1 MNIQLNIPT
10 TWNQLP
16 PKTLKK
22 IAWYFHKNKTGKELD
37 LLIYFAILNIRWWQ
51 LKKIFNAFRTLK
63 QVTINELKNHYSFL
77 YNEMNLTKFIPSI
90 KIKNSILVAPGDRL
104 HNITIEEFAICE
116 DLHWYY
122 TTTTNINYLKHIVA
136 VLYRKQVNGKKTPF
150 FKSELE
156 AEALKIEFKQR
167 KTLLAIALCYKG
179 SSLEIQSS
187 YPSIFKK
194 TKPTATTNKKKKPTP
209 PGFGNLIQQMA
220 GEKFGNL
227 EETKK
232 TNVHDFLSEYAIL
245 LQNKT
250 LK

>member
-22 IAWYFHKNKTGKELD
+22 IAWYFFTNKTGKELD

-51 LKKIFNAFRTLK
+51 LLKILNAFRILK
-63 QVTINELKNHYSFL
+63 QVTIQELKNHYSFL
-77 YNEMNLTKFIPSI
+77 YNDFNLTKFIPSV
-90 KIKNSILVAPGDRL
+90 KIKNTTLIAPGDRL

-116 DLHWYY
+116 DLQWYY
-122 TTTTNINYLKHIVA
+122 TTTNNINYIKHLIA
-136 VLYRKQVNGKKTPF
+136 VLYRKVENGKKVPF
-150 FKSELE
+150 SKSELE
-156 AEALKIEFKQR
+156 TEAAKLKKIDK
-167 KTLLAIALCYKG
+167 KTMAAIALCYKG
-179 SSLEIQSS
+179 SSLEIQQS

-194 TKPTATTNKKKKPTP
+194 AAPTTTKKNKKPTP

-227 EETKK
+227 AETKK

-245 LQNKT
+245 LQQKT